1 MRGAGNPV
9 HPKLAAPGAVRQ
21 GYRTGT
27 PDLNTASTVTPP
39 PMNKAIGTWV
49 GTRQTRAREMPRIT
63 ARFEKTAEPRRGERR
78 GSYGMKRLN
87 LQSTCEGSRGL
98 HTEKSG

>member
-27 PDLNTASTVTPP
+27 SDLNTASTVTPP
-39 PMNKAIGTWV
+39 PMNKAIGT
-49 GTRQTRAREMPRIT
+49 
-63 ARFEKTAEPRRGERR
+63 
-78 GSYGMKRLN
+78 
-87 LQSTCEGSRGL
+87 
-98 HTEKSG
+98 